1 MTKILVVV
9 RHEFATLVGK
19 WSFWF
24 GLIGVPLFMGAIM
37 FVTIFASG
45 VATASAISA
54 QEDRSHTLGYVDLSG
69 LIRSLPTGNPLQAFP
84 DEASAK
90 AALEADQLAGY
101 FVVPADYLDTGKVAL
116 VSKQFTPMNSPTG
129 AFEQAMRYN
138 LLNGDPQAVLRVS
151 TPVNLYTIEAL
162 APKDAKGGSGAPFPV
177 LPIAAAMMFSIV
189 LVTASSYLMQSVTTE
204 KENRVMEVLMS
215 SMTPTQ
221 LLAGKVLGLGLV
233 GLVQMALWLGSALG
247 ALNFIP
253 AGVSL
258 GVVTVEAVVVGLA
271 FFLLGYFIYA
281 SLMAGLGALMPG
293 SREAAQYTFFIILP
307 MFVPLYLNTAIA
319 LEPDGPLATAL
330 SIIPFTS
337 PVAMVMR
344 MVSTDVPAWQI
355 ALALALSAVTVAAVI
370 WVVSRIFRAQS
381 LLSGSKPT
389 VREIVAALR

>member
-1 MTKILVVV
+1 
-9 RHEFATLVGK
+9 
-19 WSFWF
+19 
-24 GLIGVPLFMGAIM
+24 
-37 FVTIFASG
+37 
-45 VATASAISA
+45 
-54 QEDRSHTLGYVDLSG
+54 
-69 LIRSLPTGNPLQAFP
+69 
-84 DEASAK
+84 
-90 AALEADQLAGY
+90 
-101 FVVPADYLDTGKVAL
+101 
-116 VSKQFTPMNSPTG
+116 
-129 AFEQAMRYN
+129 
-138 LLNGDPQAVLRVS
+138 
-151 TPVNLYTIEAL
+151 
-162 APKDAKGGSGAPFPV
+162 
-177 LPIAAAMMFSIV
+177 
-189 LVTASSYLMQSVTTE
+189 
-204 KENRVMEVLMS
+204 MEVLMS

-233 GLVQMALWLGSALG
+233 GLVQMALWLGSALT

-258 GVVTVEAVVVGLA
+258 GVVTVEAVAVGLA